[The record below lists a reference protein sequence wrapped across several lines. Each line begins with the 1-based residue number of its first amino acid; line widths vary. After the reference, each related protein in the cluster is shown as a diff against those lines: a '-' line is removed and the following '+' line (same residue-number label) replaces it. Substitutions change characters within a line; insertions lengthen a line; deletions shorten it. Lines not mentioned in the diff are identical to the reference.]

1 MSTATTTTAPTIAAP
16 KALANE
22 PWGIW
27 AAILFV
33 IATLV
38 ASVLTFGVAGLAFVM
53 VPASLGML
61 AFLCL
66 IVFG

>member
-1 MSTATTTTAPTIAAP
+1 MTATATAPAP
-16 KALANE
+16 ATLPKLLQNE

-38 ASVLTFGVAGLAFVM
+38 TAVITFGVAGLVLVM
-53 VPASLGML
+53 VPAAIGML
-61 AFLCL
+61 GLLSL